1 MSITVAT
8 VARPR
13 RSRRVTALGP
23 RRLVLRLLPLGMGVM
38 VAVDTVLGESAE
50 YFNASSLLKAWGSAI
65 QGRGVGGHSF
75 IAGQEQMGSALS
87 MGVASALFILE
98 PALILS
104 VLLLGGSAIARPF
117 RLSPTNRT

>member
-13 RSRRVTALGP
+13 RSRRVAALGP
-23 RRLVLRLLPLGMGVM
+23 LTLVLRLLPLGMGVM
-38 VAVDTVLGESAE
+38 VTVDMVLGESAD

-65 QGRGVGGHSF
+65 QGRGIEGHSF

-87 MGVASALFILE
+87 MSVASALFIVE

-117 RLSPTNRT
+117 RGRGRTSA